1 MLNSLSHQS
10 FNYFNYFNKS
20 NKLINPLTTNKSSLS
35 LEDIIPIYVESIN
48 LFEGTPIKQY
58 YSQYE

>member
-10 FNYFNYFNKS
+10 FNYFNKS